1 MSYLKTEH
9 RLLDMG
15 TGGGEFL
22 LTLDHPFYN
31 TVVTESY
38 PSNVLTICN
47 YKEGDYDAYRKKYI
61 L

>member
-1 MSYLKTEH
+1 
-9 RLLDMG
+9 MG

-38 PSNVLTICN
+38 PPNVLTICN